1 MPELT
6 RKELKQRS
14 KKGEFFNIYLLYGEE
29 KMYIKADTDFLV
41 AELAGKEPPEFN
53 YHSFER
59 SYSLDDIA
67 VAVQVAPFLSERNV
81 VKVCDLDINSLEKE
95 NFDKL
100 KAILDGVP
108 DTTALILTMPT
119 LEQSIKKPGAN
130 LGNVITKLKKK
141 GAVCAYARE
150 SDISLARQ
158 IVKWADS
165 RGIKIE
171 QADAYKLQE
180 YVGDDLYT
188 IKNELD
194 KLCNYVGDRGLITG
208 DDIDFLVAKR
218 LEADV
223 FALADAIA
231 EKKSDKAFSIL
242 DALFYQ
248 KADPESI
255 ISVIGMAYIDF
266 YRVRIAAECGVQ
278 LSEVAKDFS
287 YGKREFVLK
296 KTVPK
301 IRNITTDALR
311 KSLDAIVETTG
322 VFHSVTLGKRTE
334 LEKLIAKLL
343 VFAGER

>member
-1 MPELT
+1 MPSTNTSSPE
-6 RKELKQRS
+6 S
-14 KKGEFFNIYLLYGEE
+14 AYLC
-29 KMYIKADTDFLV
+29 
-41 AELAGKEPPEFN
+41 AESTTTLGLSAWSPEM
-53 YHSFER
+53 
-59 SYSLDDIA
+59 A
-67 VAVQVAPFLSERNV
+67 
-81 VKVCDLDINSLEKE
+81 
-95 NFDKL
+95 
-100 KAILDGVP
+100 
-108 DTTALILTMPT
+108 
-119 LEQSIKKPGAN
+119 
-130 LGNVITKLKKK
+130 
-141 GAVCAYARE
+141 
-150 SDISLARQ
+150 
-158 IVKWADS
+158 
-165 RGIKIE
+165 
-171 QADAYKLQE
+171 
-180 YVGDDLYT
+180 
-188 IKNELD
+188 
-194 KLCNYVGDRGLITG
+194 
-208 DDIDFLVAKR
+208 
-218 LEADV
+218 
-223 FALADAIA
+223 ADAIA